1 MFLNHRGLGWVTG
14 LCLVGVVLLLF
25 PDFCA
30 DCWLPGGL
38 EESDRRFLTRALGV
52 VAILAAGGVCYF
64 TSRS

>member
-1 MFLNHRGLGWVTG
+1 MFLNQRVAGWVAG
-14 LCLVGVVLLLF
+14 LCVVGMVLLLF

-52 VAILAAGGVCYF
+52 VALLAAGGVYYF
-64 TSRS
+64 TSRG